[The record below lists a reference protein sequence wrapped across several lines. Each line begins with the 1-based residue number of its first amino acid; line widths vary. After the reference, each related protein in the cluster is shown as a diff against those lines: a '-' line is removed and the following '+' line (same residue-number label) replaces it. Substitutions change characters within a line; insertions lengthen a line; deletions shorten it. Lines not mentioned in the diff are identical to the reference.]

1 MYRVLFVLSGALL
14 LAGCTSSSNWFDAL
28 KPEPIKDTVRFE
40 SEPPGADVTVG
51 TLTCK
56 TPCQLD
62 IPTNAA
68 ASATFALNGYQPDT
82 EQLDLIAAGDGTSK
96 FNPNPVVAE
105 LQAVPPPKKPAHKR
119 KPAAKKPAAKKPVA
133 KKPAPAPKPA
143 AAAPAAAAPAVPPP
157 PQEAPVGSS
166 PWPASPS
173 PAQQQ

>member
-14 LAGCTSSSNWFDAL
+14 LAGCASSSNWFDAL

-82 EQLDLIAAGDGTSK
+82 EQLDLIASGDGTSK

-105 LQAVPPPKKPAHKR
+105 LQAVPPPKKPVHKR
-119 KPAAKKPAAKKPVA
+119 KSAAKKPVA
-133 KKPAPAPKPA
+133 KKPAPTPKPPVPKPA
-143 AAAPAAAAPAVPPP
+143 AAAPAVLPP
-157 PQEAPVGSS
+157 PQEAPAGSS
-166 PWPASPS
+166 PWPASPP